1 MDKKNKTQIKS
12 QAGKQTHQQTEIR
25 RNRTKHHGGELEDW
39 KM

>member
-12 QAGKQTHQQTEIR
+12 QAGKQTHQRIETR
-25 RNRTKHHGGELEDW
+25 MNRTKHHEGELEDW